1 MTLCKVIDQPAA
13 VVLRHMSP
21 QVQQARVLNYI
32 DKHVQVSAN
41 TCTAVSAE
49 LRMVTSAAGLAKALS
64 QTLQRTMWL
73 RKSTAW
79 VLLFYETLLRGE
91 GFRCSDATAALF
103 GDRYTSSSSWNGTLL
118 GFPISR
124 HMSPRRRRAVAK
136 LIWMHSAVFAG
147 SICLQPWHSRGLR
160 PSWFTHGAQIACRSS
175 SDRTFRHFSC
185 SVATCGLPHKRG
197 VA

>member
-103 GDRYTSSSSWNGTLL
+103 WRSIHVVIELERYIVGVSDIPTYVTTS
-118 GFPISR
+118 
-124 HMSPRRRRAVAK
+124 
-136 LIWMHSAVFAG
+136 
-147 SICLQPWHSRGLR
+147 
-160 PSWFTHGAQIACRSS
+160 PS
-175 SDRTFRHFSC
+175 SC
-185 SVATCGLPHKRG
+185 SQTYMDA
-197 VA
+197 